1 MFCEECG
8 ALRGLLEADGWR
20 RGDAESLLDSANEL
34 DLGGEPAEE
43 VLEEYIF
50 QAGSEDLFGYRTR
63 GARK

>member
-8 ALRGLLEADGWR
+8 ALRELLEADGWR
-20 RGDAESLLDSANEL
+20 REEAEGLLDSANEL

-63 GARK
+63 RAGK

>member
-8 ALRGLLEADGWR
+8 ALREILEADGFR
-20 RGDAESLLDSANEL
+20 REDAEMLLDGAREIE
-34 DLGGEPAEE
+34 LGGEPPEE

-63 GARK
+63 GGRK